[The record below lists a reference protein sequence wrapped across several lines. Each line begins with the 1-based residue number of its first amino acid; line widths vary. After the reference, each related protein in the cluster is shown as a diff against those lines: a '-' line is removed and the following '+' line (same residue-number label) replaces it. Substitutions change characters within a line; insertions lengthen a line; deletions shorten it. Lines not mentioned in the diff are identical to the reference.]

1 MSWLSKSLENFVIYD
16 LILVVVSLA
25 VIGVCVLG
33 ISIY

>member
-1 MSWLSKSLENFVIYD
+1 MSWVSKSLENFEIYD
-16 LILVVVSLA
+16 LILVLVSLA

>member
-16 LILVVVSLA
+16 LILVLVSLG